1 MTLKLEM
8 IDSSQKNVISLSIPD
23 AELVQVRSVANE
35 SECKISG
42 IQVFVYNDSHASSP
56 VYYQE
61 GKRLICL
68 FCSVMELHRRL

>member
-1 MTLKLEM
+1 M
-8 IDSSQKNVISLSIPD
+8 
-23 AELVQVRSVANE
+23 ANE

-61 GKRLICL
+61 GKADLSFCL
-68 FCSVMELHRRL
+68 EMEPHRRL